1 MATAELAVAMPA
13 VIAVLALCLSAISVG
28 IDQVRCVDAARAGV
42 RLLARGEQPEVVR
55 SEVARAAPN
64 GAATTLD
71 AAGGRVSV
79 AVTGRLPGPLR
90 WLGVRLRP
98 TATATAVREEPSGWP
113 P

>member
-13 VIAVLALCLSAISVG
+13 VIVVLTLCLSAVSLG

-42 RLLARGEQPEVVR
+42 RLLARGEQPQVVR
-55 SEVARAAPN
+55 SEVARAAPG
-64 GAATTLD
+64 GAAARFEATGD
-71 AAGGRVSV
+71 RVTV

-90 WLGVRLRP
+90 WLGVRSPP
-98 TATATAVREEPSGWP
+98 TATATAAREESFGWP